1 MIFVDGLEARRAIW
15 GDDQVAHLVS
25 DTSVGELK
33 AFAERLGLPLYW
45 LQMFPVPHYE
55 LSEAWRRRAL
65 KAGAEDCAGD
75 RAEQY
80 RCALRR
86 YLDRNL
92 SVPVRAPGRP
102 RRG

>member
-1 MIFVDGLEARRAIW
+1 MIFVDGLELRAAIW
-15 GDDQVAHLVS
+15 GDAEVSHLVS
-25 DTSVGELK
+25 DTDVGELK
-33 AFAERLGLPLYW
+33 AFAERLGMPLYW

-65 KAGAEDCAGD
+65 KAGAVDCAGD
-75 RAEQY
+75 RAEEY

-92 SVPVRAPGRP
+92 PVPVRPAGRS